1 MKTSRLAA
9 NSILAAA
16 CALLGYFAFDFGNI
30 KISFE
35 ALPIFIAACLFGAYD
50 AALVSL
56 VGVGLYQLLRYGI
69 TLTTPL
75 WILPYFAAAIFI
87 GLISKR
93 HEYNIK
99 MPAQLVVF
107 VLAELIITGF
117 NTLALYI
124 DSKIFHYYTPGFITA
139 VLALRLGLAVVK
151 GVVFSVILPPLM
163 PSIRKAIGR

>member
-16 CALLGYFAFDFGNI
+16 CTILGYFALDLGNI

-56 VGVGLYQLLRYGI
+56 VGTGLYQLLRYGI
-69 TLTTPL
+69 TVTTPL
-75 WILPYFAAAIFI
+75 WILPYFAAAIFVGI
-87 GLISKR
+87 ISKR
-93 HEYNIK
+93 YEYDLK
-99 MPAQLVVF
+99 MPALLIVF

-117 NTLALYI
+117 NTLALYV
-124 DSKIFHYYTPGFITA
+124 DSKIFQYYTPGFITA
-139 VLALRLGLAVVK
+139 VLALRLGLAAVK
-151 GVVFSVILPPLM
+151 GILFSALLPPLM